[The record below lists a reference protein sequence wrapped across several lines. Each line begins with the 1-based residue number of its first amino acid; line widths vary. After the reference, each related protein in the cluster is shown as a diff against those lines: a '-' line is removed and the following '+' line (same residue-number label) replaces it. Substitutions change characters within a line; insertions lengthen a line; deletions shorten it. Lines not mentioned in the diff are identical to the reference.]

1 VGESCKL
8 LLWATNTVILYV
20 LVVHLK
26 TAAEGGFILVKGAG
40 VVSIATAGEMKVLLL
55 ASYHSL
61 LVA

>member
-1 VGESCKL
+1 
-8 LLWATNTVILYV
+8 

-55 ASYHSL
+55 ASYHFL